1 MPGKTAVAVA
11 LLQPSAKDAKA
22 TPHKSFP
29 FVLKKIMDIPPP
41 NILEE
46 GDDEIDKE
54 KLCSPEEVEVG
65 GAVAPSVIVGG
76 GPGSVVVVGGGGVGV
91 SASLTPAIWEKTI
104 PYDGETFH
112 LEYMDLDEFLLE
124 NGIPVS
130 LEEEELHKSLSVTL
144 DEGNGRSITKVIA
157 TATITSTTTP
167 AAAAAPV
174 SASASSPS
182 AAAAAAAATSEPE
195 DEDEEEVTVTTLQP
209 AKMEEEDEPEL
220 EEEQEPEQEEEEEE
234 ESAEVPDEEEEK
246 ENKTDA
252 IEVDV
257 NFQPDPTD
265 LVLSSVPGGEL
276 FNPRKHKFSEDELKP
291 QPMIKKAKKVF
302 VPDEKKDEKYW
313 CRRKKNNVAAKRSRD
328 ARRLKENQITVRA
341 SFLERE
347 NAALRQQVAELR
359 KDCGRC
365 KNTLARYEA
374 RYGPL

>member
-1 MPGKTAVAVA
+1 MSGKAAVAVG
-11 LLQPSAKDAKA
+11 LQPGGNVNVNAAA
-22 TPHKSFP
+22 APQKSYP

-46 GDDEIDKE
+46 GDDEIEKE
-54 KLCSPEEVEVG
+54 KLCSSEDVEGASAVG
-65 GAVAPSVIVGG
+65 GSRGG
-76 GPGSVVVVGGGGVGV
+76 GSGGGV

-130 LEEEELHKSLSVTL
+130 LEEEELQKTL
-144 DEGNGRSITKVIA
+144 TSAGGKGKCIPKVIA
-157 TATITSTTTP
+157 TATITPTP
-167 AAAAAPV
+167 ATAAVSV
-174 SASASSPS
+174 SAPASPPS
-182 AAAAAAAATSEPE
+182 ATATSTVTSDAEEP
-195 DEDEEEVTVTTLQP
+195 VTVTTLQP
-209 AKMEEEDEPEL
+209 AKL
-220 EEEQEPEQEEEEEE
+220 EEEEEEEQEEEEEE
-234 ESAEVPDEEEEK
+234 EEEEESLPEEAAPVETVEVK
-246 ENKTDA
+246 EKKTNRNAGERRTPSPVDPDA
-252 IEVDV
+252 IEVDI

-276 FNPRKHKFSEDELKP
+276 FNPRKHKFSDEELKP

-302 VPDEKKDEKYW
+302 VPEEQKDDKYW

-365 KNTLARYEA
+365 KNILARYEA
-374 RYGPL
+374 KYGPL